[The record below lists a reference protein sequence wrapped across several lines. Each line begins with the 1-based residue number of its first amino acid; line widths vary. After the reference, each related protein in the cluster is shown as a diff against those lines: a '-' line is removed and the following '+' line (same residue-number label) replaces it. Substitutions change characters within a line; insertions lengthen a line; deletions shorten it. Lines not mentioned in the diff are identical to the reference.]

1 MSDVYTKANHS
12 KRIQQKENYVK
23 KQTKIAKTYNIPVDE
38 PHRLQ
43 DHAAVNCGIPNC
55 VMCGNPRKIWK
66 EKTVQEKRFDQTLKW
81 EKYGSSRE

>member
-1 MSDVYTKANHS
+1 MSDEKVKADHS
-12 KRIQQKENYVK
+12 KRIQQKQNYVK
-23 KQTKIAKTYNIPVDE
+23 KQSKIAKTYNIPVDE

-66 EKTVQEKRFDQTLKW
+66 EKTIKEKSFDQTGNWKY
-81 EKYGSSRE
+81 YGSDGK